1 MMPDSGHP
9 GLATLR
15 LLADGQWHTGVA
27 MAESLRLSRTAIW
40 KQVAGLRALGVMVI
54 ADRRQGYRLEHPLDL
69 LDAGRI
75 RTGLEPRVRTA
86 VESLEVLTVTLSTN
100 LCLTGRPP
108 PPEGRSRIVAADY
121 QTGGRGR
128 RGRRWLS
135 PLGHGIC
142 LSVARSFA
150 TIPRD
155 LPALSLVAGIAVVD
169 ALTDLGAAGV
179 LLKWPNDVMG
189 DGGKLGGILVE
200 VAGEPGVLL
209 KWPNDVMAGGGKLG
223 GILVEVAGEPGGPL
237 HVVIGIGLN
246 VRSVAGLAT
255 KLHEEGGAFPAV
267 ALDQVTG
274 EKRLNRSDIVAGIL
288 NSLHAHLE
296 QFEVLGWTGI
306 ADRWQGRDFLRGL
319 AVVVTQGSRTIS
331 GTARGIAD
339 DGALIV
345 EVDDILT
352 TVVAGDVTLRQGPG
366 NCRSGAAG

>member
-1 MMPDSGHP
+1 MPDSGHP
-9 GLATLR
+9 GLATLQ

-27 MAESLRLSRTAIW
+27 MAESLGLSRTAIW
-40 KQVAGLRALGVMVI
+40 KQVAGLRALGVVVI

-86 VESLEVLTVTLSTN
+86 VESLEVLPVTISTN
-100 LCLTGRPP
+100 LCLAGRPL
-108 PPEGRSRIVAADY
+108 PPEGGFRVVAADY

-142 LSVARSFA
+142 LSVARCFA
-150 TIPRD
+150 AIPRD
-155 LPALSLVAGIAVVD
+155 LPTLSLVAGIAVVD

-200 VAGEPGVLL
+200 VAGEPG
-209 KWPNDVMAGGGKLG
+209 
-223 GILVEVAGEPGGPL
+223 GPL
-237 HVVIGIGLN
+237 HVIIGIGLN
-246 VRSVAGLAT
+246 VRSVAGLAK
-255 KLHEEGGAFPAV
+255 KLQEEGGAFPAV
-267 ALDQVTG
+267 ALDQITG

-296 QFEVLGWTGI
+296 KFEALGWAGI
-306 ADRWQGRDFLRGL
+306 ADRWQGQDFLRGRS
-319 AVVVTQGSRTIS
+319 VVVMQGSRTIS
-331 GTARGIAD
+331 GIARGIAD
-339 DGALIV
+339 DGALFV
-345 EVDDILT
+345 EIDGILT
-352 TVVAGDVTLRQGPG
+352 TVVAGDVTLREGSG
-366 NCRSGAAG
+366 NLRPGAAG

>member
-1 MMPDSGHP
+1 MPDAGHP

-27 MAESLRLSRTAIW
+27 MAESLGLSRTAIW
-40 KQVAGLRALGVMVI
+40 KQVAGLRALGVVVI

-75 RTGLEPRVRTA
+75 RTGLEPGVRTA
-86 VESLEVLTVTLSTN
+86 VKSLEVLTVTTSTN

-108 PPEGRSRIVAADY
+108 PPEGRSLVVAADY

-169 ALTDLGAAGV
+169 ALTDLGAA
-179 LLKWPNDVMG
+179 
-189 DGGKLGGILVE
+189 
-200 VAGEPGVLL
+200 GVLL